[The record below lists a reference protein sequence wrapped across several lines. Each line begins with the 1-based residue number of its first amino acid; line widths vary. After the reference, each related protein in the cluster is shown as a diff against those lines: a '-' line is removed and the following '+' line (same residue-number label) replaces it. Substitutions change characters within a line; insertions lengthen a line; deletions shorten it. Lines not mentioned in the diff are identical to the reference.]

1 MDRGRI
7 ANPLMGTLTKM
18 IMKMTTIREWEV
30 IIARSQSCLCIAIRV
45 IMSCRKSR
53 VRSDIIRRPTIVVA
67 VKTVVALVAVEAAA
81 AVVVEVAGDVSLS
94 TPTPH

>member
-1 MDRGRI
+1 M
-7 ANPLMGTLTKM
+7 MGTLTKM

-67 VKTVVALVAVEAAA
+67 VKTVMVLVAVEAAA

-94 TPTPH
+94 TPTPY

>member
-1 MDRGRI
+1 MDRWKI
-7 ANPLMGTLTKM
+7 ANPMMGTLTKM

-45 IMSCRKSR
+45 IMSCQSCR

-81 AVVVEVAGDVSLS
+81 AVVVEVGGDVSLS
-94 TPTPH
+94 TPTPY

>member
-1 MDRGRI
+1 
-7 ANPLMGTLTKM
+7 
-18 IMKMTTIREWEV
+18 
-30 IIARSQSCLCIAIRV
+30 
-45 IMSCRKSR
+45 
-53 VRSDIIRRPTIVVA
+53 VVA

>member
-1 MDRGRI
+1 M
-7 ANPLMGTLTKM
+7 MGTLTKM

-67 VKTVVALVAVEAAA
+67 VKTVVVLVAVEAAA
-81 AVVVEVAGDVSLS
+81 ERVVVAVEAAVAEVGAGDDSLS
-94 TPTPH
+94 APTPH

>member
-1 MDRGRI
+1 M
-7 ANPLMGTLTKM
+7 MGTLTKM
-18 IMKMTTIREWEV
+18 IMKMTKIREWEV

-67 VKTVVALVAVEAAA
+67 VKTVVVLVAVEAAA
-81 AVVVEVAGDVSLS
+81 AAVEVEAGDDSLS
-94 TPTPH
+94 APTPH

>member
-1 MDRGRI
+1 MDRWKI
-7 ANPLMGTLTKM
+7 ANPMMGTLTKM

-67 VKTVVALVAVEAAA
+67 VKTVVVLEAVEAA

-94 TPTPH
+94 TPTPY

>member
-1 MDRGRI
+1 M
-7 ANPLMGTLTKM
+7 MGTLTKM
-18 IMKMTTIREWEV
+18 IMKMTTIRVWEV

-67 VKTVVALVAVEAAA
+67 VKTVVVLVAVEAAA

>member
-1 MDRGRI
+1 M
-7 ANPLMGTLTKM
+7 MGTLTKM

-67 VKTVVALVAVEAAA
+67 VKTVVVLVAVEAAA

-94 TPTPH
+94 TPTPY

>member
-1 MDRGRI
+1 M
-7 ANPLMGTLTKM
+7 MGTLTKM

-67 VKTVVALVAVEAAA
+67 VKTVVVLVAVEAA

>member
-1 MDRGRI
+1 M
-7 ANPLMGTLTKM
+7 MGTLTKM

-30 IIARSQSCLCIAIRV
+30 IIARSQICLCIAIRV

-53 VRSDIIRRPTIVVA
+53 VRSDIIRRPTIVMA
-67 VKTVVALVAVEAAA
+67 VKTVVALV

-94 TPTPH
+94 TPTPY

>member
-1 MDRGRI
+1 M
-7 ANPLMGTLTKM
+7 MGTLTKM

-94 TPTPH
+94 TPTPY

>member
-1 MDRGRI
+1 M
-7 ANPLMGTLTKM
+7 MGTLTKM

>member
-1 MDRGRI
+1 MDRWRI
-7 ANPLMGTLTKM
+7 ANPMMGTLTKM

-67 VKTVVALVAVEAAA
+67 VKTVVVLVAVEAAA
-81 AVVVEVAGDVSLS
+81 AVEVAGDVSLS